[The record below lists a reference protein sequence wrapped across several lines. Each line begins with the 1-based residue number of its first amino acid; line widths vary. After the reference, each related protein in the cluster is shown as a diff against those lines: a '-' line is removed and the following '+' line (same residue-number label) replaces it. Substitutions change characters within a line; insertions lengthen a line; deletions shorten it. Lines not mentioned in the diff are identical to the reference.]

1 MVERR
6 LAKANVASSNLVFR
20 SKTCGADAPPIWR
33 HSQVVRQRSAKPSFP
48 SSSLGGASTSP
59 QAIYSLRRF
68 FIKKSLAHSCHCASF
83 PEKSHAVPALPWLA
97 DRKGISIS
105 EAFAS
110 GKLSH
115 PISQFTLVGCSIFVP
130 ASKYPY
136 RMTLSTSQRT
146 SRQSSLLFPTKARS
160 LRSLTPLRSPIFQ
173 ASRFVSKRSMLG
185 KHLG

>member
-1 MVERR
+1 MVCEFFISR
-6 LAKANVASSNLVFR
+6 KQISIPQDS
-20 SKTCGADAPPIWR
+20 T
-33 HSQVVRQRSAKPSFP
+33 
-48 SSSLGGASTSP
+48 TSP